1 MSRVATLRLAA
12 GHFGL
17 TVQALHHGMQLGV
30 AVLLGYGVAVVLGL
44 PERFWVV
51 ITVLIVMRADA
62 DSALD
67 AGWDR
72 VRGTVVG
79 ALSGL
84 LGVYLQHLGVNAIL
98 VTLAIVSLMAFAS
111 AAVPMLRSAAVAA
124 LIILGAG
131 ELAGYPVV
139 HVAVLRV
146 LQIGIGVGVSVA
158 LALATSRYSTR
169 ARLLAGCAALLR
181 RLALQ
186 LQTRGLRAATTAA
199 QADARS
205 AAVRNALQGLATLAA
220 SADRKFP
227 WSRGKGSPLHER
239 HYRHMAALTS
249 RVVQDAGVLNRVLNL
264 MPASQQGQL
273 AREAVDAASAALSTV
288 AQAISATG
296 QPSLGAL
303 RQLAKACEAGAG
315 ATGPLSAMLA
325 APLRLLLD
333 DLQQLCDSTDPAA
346 IFSNR

>member
-1 MSRVATLRLAA
+1 
-12 GHFGL
+12 
-17 TVQALHHGMQLGV
+17 
-30 AVLLGYGVAVVLGL
+30 
-44 PERFWVV
+44 
-51 ITVLIVMRADA
+51 
-62 DSALD
+62 
-67 AGWDR
+67 
-72 VRGTVVG
+72 
-79 ALSGL
+79 
-84 LGVYLQHLGVNAIL
+84 
-98 VTLAIVSLMAFAS
+98 MAFAS